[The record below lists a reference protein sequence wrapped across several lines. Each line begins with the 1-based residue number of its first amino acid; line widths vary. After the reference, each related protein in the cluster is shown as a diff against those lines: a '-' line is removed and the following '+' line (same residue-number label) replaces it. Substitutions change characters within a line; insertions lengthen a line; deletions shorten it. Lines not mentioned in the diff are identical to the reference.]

1 MIAMSK
7 VLFVI
12 NDNVY
17 PYRTGGMEIFNY
29 HLIKTLGTDLQITY
43 MASRKYDFDSAEFVR
58 SCPLRPSKLFTPLW
72 LLIYLL
78 FHREY
83 RHIVFSFSAAHWLV
97 WRLYTLTVRLLGLE
111 STVVIHYGKDVPEEH
126 PDVYRDFFSSAKNVI
141 AVSEDIKHN
150 YDKAYGLDCKVVFP
164 LIPFR
169 KASQSSDF
177 YRNVYSV
184 PEDTKVIVMVGS
196 LKQMKNP
203 RTLLEALSLFDKHE
217 MDTYRPHAVYAG
229 GGPMEGE
236 LKHFAEANGLS
247 EYVTFLGI
255 VPNDKV
261 CEIMCMA
268 DIFLIA
274 SDFEGTSVSL
284 LEAMFNAKPVV
295 ASDVPGLRDMVES
308 GRNGLLYEVSSAAE
322 LKKCLMELLSDAD
335 KARKLGMS
343 ARDSYNDRYDYNR
356 MVETYKELLG

>member
-1 MIAMSK
+1 MNN

-12 NDNVY
+12 NNGVY
-17 PYRTGGMEIFNY
+17 PHHTGGMEIFNY
-29 HLIKTLGTDLQITY
+29 HLIKTLGADLRIAY
-43 MASRKYDFDSAEFVR
+43 MASHKYDFDSAEFVQN
-58 SCPLRPSKLFTPLW
+58 SSLRPIKFFTPLW
-72 LLIYLL
+72 FFIYLL

-83 RHIVFSFSAAHWLV
+83 TKIVFSFSAAHWLV
-97 WRLYTLTVRLLGLE
+97 WKLYTLTVRLLGLE
-111 STVVIHYGKDVPEEH
+111 STVVIHYGKDVPEDH

-177 YRNVYSV
+177 YRKIYSV
-184 PEDTKVIVMVGS
+184 PEDANVIAMVGS

-203 RTLLEALSLFDKHE
+203 RTLLEALMLFDKQE
-217 MDTYRPHAVYAG
+217 LETCRPHAVYAG

-261 CEIMCMA
+261 CEIMCLA
-268 DIFLIA
+268 DIYLIA

-308 GRNGLLYEVSSAAE
+308 GRNGLLYEVSSAAG

-335 KARKLGMS
+335 KARKLGM
-343 ARDSYNDRYDYNR
+343 AAEDSYKARYDYTK
-356 MVETYKELLG
+356 MVETYKEMLG